1 MLDEDK
7 SNEERKKLLKA
18 AIGHQ
23 EWYKFQAM
31 RGMGIDRHL
40 FGLYV
45 IAKWL
50 KLDPMPRIFEDKVCG
65 MESQMLVKI

>member
-1 MLDEDK
+1 MLDKDK
-7 SNEERKKLLKA
+7 SDEERKQLLKA
-18 AIGHQ
+18 AIGYQ
-23 EWYKFQAM
+23 EGYKFQAM

-50 KLDPMPRIFEDKVCG
+50 KIDPMPRIFEDKVAD
-65 MESQMLVKI
+65 